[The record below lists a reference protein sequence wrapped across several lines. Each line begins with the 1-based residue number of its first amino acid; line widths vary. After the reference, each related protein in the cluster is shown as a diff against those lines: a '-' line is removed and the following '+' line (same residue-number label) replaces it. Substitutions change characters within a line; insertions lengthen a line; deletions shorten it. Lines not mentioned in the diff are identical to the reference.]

1 MRGRRRLSRREAGTD
16 RRKHR
21 PDYGL
26 VVVVGLLLLLGLIII
41 YAVSPA
47 LVQREGAQN
56 LIGGDYHY
64 VYRQA
69 LAVALGVLAFAIMSI
84 VPITFWQKI
93 QPILVVGAIALSV
106 VLLIPGV
113 GQEINGAKR
122 WINVGPVSLQ
132 PSELIKL
139 ALVIYLASFLS
150 ERIRKKTINNVNE
163 TLKPILVT
171 TGVLALLIAVL
182 QKDLGTM
189 VSIVAITGFM
199 YFISGAAMKNIGLYV
214 SAIMASALVAVIL
227 FPHRLERVITFFNPS
242 SDVEGAGYQI
252 NQALIAIG
260 SGGLWG
266 KGLGRSVQVFGY
278 LPEAANDSIFA
289 IIAEVLGFFGTMLV
303 LVLFG
308 FLFVRM
314 LRIMARCTNTYMKL
328 LVAGVFG
335 WILSHTIINIGAM
348 LGLLPLTGI
357 TLPFLS
363 LGGTSLVMI
372 MAALG
377 LVFNISRYTSLESES
392 KESKNAS
399 SRYRRRF
406 SRPRQTH
413 SVGII

>member
-1 MRGRRRLSRREAGTD
+1 MNGRRRLSRRAAGID

-26 VVVVGLLLLLGLIII
+26 VAVIGLLLLLGLIII

-47 LVQREGAQN
+47 LVQRDGAQN

-69 LAVALGVLAFAIMSI
+69 VAVMLGIAVFSVMAV

-93 QPILVVGAIALSV
+93 QPLLVVGALALSV
-106 VLLIPGV
+106 VILIPGV

-122 WINVGPVSLQ
+122 WINIGTMSLQ
-132 PSELIKL
+132 PSELLKF
-139 ALVIYLASFLS
+139 ALVFYLASFLS
-150 ERIRKKTINNVNE
+150 ERIRKKSLNSVNK
-163 TLKPILVT
+163 TLKPMLVIT
-171 TGVLALLIAVL
+171 FGLALIVAVL

-189 VSIVAITGFM
+189 ISIVAITLFM
-199 YFISGAAMKNIGLYV
+199 YFMSGAAMKSIGVYIGTIAAASL
-214 SAIMASALVAVIL
+214 MAVLL
-227 FPHRLERVITFFNPS
+227 FPHRLKRVLTFINPS
-242 SDVEGAGYQI
+242 SDVAGAGYQI

-260 SGGLWG
+260 SGGLFG

-308 FLFVRM
+308 VLFVRM
-314 LRIMARCTNTYMKL
+314 LRIMARSDNDYLKL

-335 WILSHTIINIGAM
+335 WVLSHTIINIGAM

-377 LVFNISRYTSLESES
+377 LVFNISRYTSLGNEI
-392 KESKNAS
+392 KESKHAR
-399 SRYRRRF
+399 SRNRRRF
-406 SRPRQTH
+406 SWPRQA
-413 SVGII
+413 SSSGLI